1 MTSADATASTAART
15 PDTDPGVL
23 PALIGLLR
31 RVAEATTAGDV
42 LAALVDTVV
51 ATTDATGAA
60 VLERN
65 DTNGRV
71 EVTAHYGVGLPDD
84 QVSLAALWAST
95 GSELP
100 MTWSG
105 LAAVPPPLRGR
116 AEWTAGLV
124 MELGVEEP
132 PSRVLL
138 IAGGNVAEGLG
149 TYGDLAMAV
158 TPALDALRQH
168 QRMARTR
175 NLLDRVTELAARLTR
190 AGTVAGLIL
199 ALVEEV
205 ADLEVVTAT
214 VVWRLVADTDA
225 DRLVAE
231 AEAGPGLSLLQH
243 GMDDEVEQRI
253 RGVLAHGTS
262 RAGRAMLAA
271 PAPLA
276 DGRLLTLLPI
286 GVEPRRVLGLLH
298 DRLLD
303 PEVHGVLSTLVGALG
318 PALVNA
324 GLATERR
331 TLLGTFSR
339 TLRPGRVPA
348 ATDIGVEHHPNT
360 TAAESFGGDFFD
372 WFEPDAHR
380 VLLALGDVAGKG
392 VPAAAAASMA
402 VWSLRALGRQGT
414 GPNVLARLLDTAV
427 AEELGGE
434 RFVTLALLDIDTTT
448 WRVRMVL
455 AGHPAPLLLRHTT
468 PPEELELHADRPLG
482 VMPLGPAF
490 TTHERQL
497 EPGDA
502 LVLFTD
508 GATEAQAPDGER
520 LGRDRLRAAAQAA
533 WAPGSVRASE
543 LAGALWSAVHAWSG
557 GPPDDD
563 CALIV
568 LRRP

>member
-1 MTSADATASTAART
+1 MTSTDATAPGADRAPHTT
-15 PDTDPGVL
+15 EGVL
-23 PALIGLLR
+23 TALTGLIRHL
-31 RVAEATTAGDV
+31 ASATTVVEV
-42 LAALVDTVV
+42 LTALVDTVV
-51 ATTDATGAA
+51 DATEATGAA
-60 VLERN
+60 VLERHA
-65 DTNGRV
+65 TTGRV
-71 EVTAHYGVGLPDD
+71 EVAVDTGLDLPAD
-84 QVSLAALWAST
+84 QAALATLWATSDRDRPQAWT
-95 GSELP
+95 D
-100 MTWSG
+100 
-105 LAAVPPPLRGR
+105 AAGVPPPLRGLTG
-116 AEWTAGLV
+116 WDAGLV
-124 MELGVEEP
+124 IDVGAEEP
-132 PSRVLL
+132 ADRVLL
-138 IAGGNVAEGLG
+138 VAGEHAS
-149 TYGDLAMAV
+149 DHQQSCRDMAMAV
-158 TPALDALRQH
+158 APALDALRQH
-168 QRMARTR
+168 RRMARTR

-190 AGTVAGLIL
+190 AGTVSGLL
-199 ALVEEV
+199 TALVEEV
-205 ADLEVVTAT
+205 ADLDVVTAT
-214 VVWRLVADTDA
+214 VVWRMVAEPDA

-231 AEAGPGLSLLQH
+231 AEAGPGLRVLQH
-243 GMDDEVEQRI
+243 GMDEAVERRI
-253 RGVLAHGTS
+253 RGVLAPGAS
-262 RAGRAMLAA
+262 RAGRAMLGA

-286 GVEPRRVLGLLH
+286 GDDPRRALGLLH
-298 DRLLD
+298 DRPLD

-348 ATDIGVEHHPNT
+348 GTDIGVEHHPNT

-372 WFEPDAHR
+372 WFQPDEHR

-455 AGHPAPLLLRHTT
+455 AGHPAPLLLRQTT
-468 PPEELELHADRPLG
+468 PLEELDLHADRPLG

-508 GATEAQAPDGER
+508 GATEAQAPDGQR
-520 LGRDRLRAAAQAA
+520 LGRDRLRAAAEAA
-533 WAPGSVRASE
+533 WTPGAVRASE
-543 LAGALWSAVHAWSG
+543 MAGALWSAVHAWSG